1 MSQGSDLFS
10 GTASNP
16 PSPPPPKYDAMI
28 NKMAGTAFNLSAPDD
43 QPHSFSKPTYAKP
56 TTDPIWSTLPINV
69 STPPDVLALP
79 SSKFDDKLNTNY
91 IPSMTEI
98 TEIKEYV
105 SSVNDKVSDYD
116 VRIAELQAALQAIT
130 EQRTRLHETVSA
142 HEALVSPLR
151 RLPPEILQIIFVWC
165 LSQNRNAVMH
175 ASEAPV
181 LLGRICS
188 EWRRISLATPELWA
202 SLHIVP
208 PNVNF
213 SNPASSTARFERK
226 RDLVSMWLDRSGA
239 CPLSISLVWFA
250 GDSEEEI
257 KLCGTL
263 LEILVPLRRR
273 WKHLDFQVP
282 LKMFKPFVGL
292 TVDEVPYLESMSLMD
307 NRTPLDADAVDRWP
321 ESLTF
326 AEGATRLKNF
336 TLTFFSGGIRLPII
350 PWHQLT
356 VLYLESN
363 IAFFFRDARE
373 MLTTLGLCTS
383 LISCTLKFP
392 LSHTASLPAYDAL
405 DLPITLPQ
413 LQVLCLDGD
422 QHLHNTFHMSNTLV
436 NICAPRLRKLEI
448 LGRSGRPE
456 GSVAPEPLCAIKR
469 LLQRSKC
476 PLEKLNVE
484 SMTMVPDEFV
494 ACLRLVPTLVDLIV
508 HNWSVRV
515 TVGTTPT
522 GEDVIDANEVA
533 ENQILKALTLSKPGQ
548 ESENVKE
555 TPGTEESG
563 SQSLAI
569 ETFESSAS
577 NNADSQSSI
586 PVSVQTIII
595 EPPSPTISMK
605 HECQSE
611 EVIIINSPASR
622 PLPSPSS
629 SSSAQPSD
637 TDTSPL
643 CPNLERF
650 DFTLCDASQNLLCDF
665 VSSRWKD
672 LPEGVRRIKT
682 VKCNFTA
689 FEDEAVKARL
699 QVLRTEGLDAFVT
712 YQVPI
717 NDDLNPSP
725 WTGLEGPP

>member
-1 MSQGSDLFS
+1 MLLTTNKEILPLQWS
-10 GTASNP
+10 P
-16 PSPPPPKYDAMI
+16 PSMD
-28 NKMAGTAFNLSAPDD
+28 
-43 QPHSFSKPTYAKP
+43 
-56 TTDPIWSTLPINV
+56 V
-69 STPPDVLALP
+69 STPTAIVSIPT
-79 SSKFDDKLNTNY
+79 SKFADKLETNY
-91 IPSMTEI
+91 IPSTTEI
-98 TEIKEYV
+98 AEIKGYV
-105 SSVNDKVSDYD
+105 SLVNDKVSDYD
-116 VRIAELQAALQAIT
+116 ARIAELQAALQAIT
-130 EQRTRLHETVSA
+130 RQREQLHETVTA

-213 SNPASSTARFERK
+213 SNPTSSTARFQRK
-226 RDLVSMWLDRSGA
+226 RDLISMWLGRSGA
-239 CPLSISLVWFA
+239 CPLSVSLVWFA

-263 LEILVPLRRR
+263 LEVLVPLCGR
-273 WKHLDFQVP
+273 WKALDFQVP
-282 LKMFKPFVGL
+282 LKMFKPFIGL
-292 TVDEVPYLESMSLMD
+292 TVDDVPYLESMSLMD

-321 ESLTF
+321 ESLIF
-326 AEGATRLKNF
+326 AEGAATRLKNF
-336 TLTFFSGGIRLPII
+336 TLTFFSGGIRLPTI

-373 MLTTLGLCTS
+373 MLTTLGACTS
-383 LISCTLKFP
+383 LTSCTLKFP
-392 LSHTASLPAYDAL
+392 LSHTASLPAYSFL

-413 LQVLCLDGD
+413 LQVLCVDGD
-422 QHLHNTFHMSNTLV
+422 QHLHNTFHMCNTLV
-436 NICAPRLRKLEI
+436 NICAPRLRRLEI

-456 GSVAPEPLCAIKR
+456 GNIAPEPLCAIKT

-484 SMTMVPDEFV
+484 SMTMVPDEFI
-494 ACLRLVPTLVDLIV
+494 ACLRLVPTLVELIV

-515 TVGTTPT
+515 MVGTTPN

-533 ENQILKALTLSKPGQ
+533 ENQILRALTISRPRQ
-548 ESENVKE
+548 ER
-555 TPGTEESG
+555 PEESITNV
-563 SQSLAI
+563 SEMQAS
-569 ETFESSAS
+569 ETVTDSSATS
-577 NNADSQSSI
+577 PERKDQ
-586 PVSVQTIII
+586 VLEETITI
-595 EPPSPTISMK
+595 EPPPPTISAK
-605 HECQSE
+605 DQASE
-611 EVIIINSPASR
+611 IITIEHPTPPS
-622 PLPSPSS
+622 SPSS
-629 SSSAQPSD
+629 NAVPVENP
-637 TDTSPL
+637 TL

-672 LPEGVRRIKT
+672 LPDGVTQIKT

-699 QVLRTEGLDAFVT
+699 QVFRAEGLDAFVT

-725 WTGLEGPP
+725 WTGLEGPS